1 MTTDDEL
8 TNNVTQQPKSTR
20 KKSEKPGSRQGPGIT
35 PKSEQTSAS
44 SAGTS
49 IETTG
54 MVKSSKRT
62 KKMDQSPAEAQAE
75 PQNEPVPVSLWR
87 RTRLLRS
94 ILVFLLFSAFPLY
107 WSLTT
112 DVIPTIFHSK
122 SNRMSGEWNVAVA
135 GFTNLDTDLR
145 RADVNLIGD
154 VFSNRFIQ
162 EMEGLGNN
170 ANLVVQVWGPEKV
183 KLISGD
189 DAEKRASEAE
199 KLANEINADMI
210 IYGSI
215 QQIDDSYVLQPEFYV
230 RAENYYEADELVG
243 QHRFGGPISILATR
257 DTLPSQVQLN
267 IELARRSKIL
277 ALVARGLSLY
287 LLSAY
292 DQASEFFTQANQD
305 DLWPNLMG
313 RETIYLFQAN
323 ADIKQQQLEPAKI
336 ALEQAIKISP
346 DYGRGY
352 IGLGIVNYLH
362 ASASG
367 DQLSF
372 NPDRQDLA
380 QAKEFFEQA
389 LRIADIQPASAE
401 IPSKATFGLGQIYLT
416 NWFLGDES
424 HDQAVESFQKVIAEY
439 ADGAKPQL
447 QELASESH
455 ARLAVIYR
463 QDGQFEPAMSEF
475 QQALNLSTLPA
486 RKGLYHASIGA
497 LYRQKGD
504 TQQAEDSSNQSI
516 IAYQKA
522 LELPISEKLRAFYW
536 AKIAEQYEFLQ
547 EIPQAMNAYEQAL
560 ARLPVDSPEY
570 DAYQQRLKELN
581 P

>member
-1 MTTDDEL
+1 M
-8 TNNVTQQPKSTR
+8 
-20 KKSEKPGSRQGPGIT
+20 
-35 PKSEQTSAS
+35 
-44 SAGTS
+44 
-49 IETTG
+49 
-54 MVKSSKRT
+54 
-62 KKMDQSPAEAQAE
+62 
-75 PQNEPVPVSLWR
+75 PVSLWK
-87 RTRLLRS
+87 RTKLVRS

-189 DAEKRASEAE
+189 DGEKRASEAE

-230 RAENYYEADELVG
+230 RAENYYEADELIG

-305 DLWPNLMG
+305 ELWPNLMG

-323 ADIKQQQLEPAKI
+323 ADIKQQQLEPAKL
-336 ALEQAIKISP
+336 ALEQAIKINP

-380 QAKEFFEQA
+380 QAKRFFEQA
-389 LRIADIQPASAE
+389 LLIADTQPASAE
-401 IPSKATFGLGQIYLT
+401 IPSKAAFGLGQIYLT
-416 NWFLGDES
+416 NWFLGNES
-424 HDQAVESFQKVIAEY
+424 HDQAVDGFNKVIAEY

-463 QDGQFEPAMSEF
+463 QDGQLDPAMAEF

-536 AKIAEQYEFLQ
+536 VKIAEQYEFLQ
-547 EIPQAMNAYEQAL
+547 EIPQAMHAYEQAL

-570 DAYQQRLKELN
+570 DAYQQRLQELN